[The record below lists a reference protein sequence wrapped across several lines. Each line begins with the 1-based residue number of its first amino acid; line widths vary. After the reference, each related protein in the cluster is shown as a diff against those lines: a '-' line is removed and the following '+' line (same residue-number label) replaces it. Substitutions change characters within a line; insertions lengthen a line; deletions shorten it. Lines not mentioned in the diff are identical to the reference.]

1 MHPADVPPQHG
12 KGRRARPVRDDPV
25 SRGRAGEQRRRGSV
39 AGPGGPFAL
48 AAGLIAPGALPLA
61 DAIDMVCADLDR
73 QATDRTISPATA
85 YNAGLAARRFGVYA
99 GRYGATTLASVDQEL
114 CELYIHSP
122 NAPGY
127 GLIRVPGAP
136 APARPATGYSRRNT
150 LRTLFKTARA
160 LGLDDR
166 DPAADIALPARVLG
180 QVRTATADEVERCKD
195 ASRSTLTETLLPCVL
210 ALFIAGQGTAEL
222 PYTVATDVHLDAR
235 LVWSHGGGTKAV
247 ARWVPLD
254 DWQAEMVRRR
264 IDWLDKHP
272 SRGPEQ
278 GARRTLTYTPRR
290 DGMPH
295 AFRQASSANSVAQVL
310 RRAGFSQVPDLGSK
324 SLRQYVGQ
332 DIYDQTGSLAQVAT
346 RFGMVS
352 LDAAADLIGLDWRA
366 DNALD
371 GPPGVP
377 TPGRDDRS
385 GQ

>member
-1 MHPADVPPQHG
+1 VHPAEPPQNG
-12 KGRRARPVRDDPV
+12 KGRRARPDRDDPV
-25 SRGRAGEQRRRGSV
+25 SRGRAGEQRRRGTI
-39 AGPGGPFAL
+39 AGPTGPFAL
-48 AAGLIAPGALPLA
+48 AAGLKAPGALPLA
-61 DAIDMVCADLDR
+61 DAVALVCADLDR
-73 QATDRTISPATA
+73 QTAAGTVEEATTYIAS
-85 YNAGLAARRFGVYA
+85 LAARRFEVYA
-99 GRYGATTLASVDQEL
+99 RLHGATTLASVDQDL

-136 APARPATGYSRRNT
+136 APAQPSTKHARRVT
-150 LRTLFKTARA
+150 LRMLFKTARA

-166 DPAADIALPARVLG
+166 DPTTDIALPVRVLG
-180 QVRTATADEVERCKD
+180 RVRTATTDEVEGCMD
-195 ASRSTLTETLLPCVL
+195 ASRSTLTETLLPCAL
-210 ALFIAGQGTAEL
+210 ALYLAGQGTAEI

-235 LVWSHGGGTKAV
+235 LVWSRGSGTKTV
-247 ARWVPLD
+247 SRWVPLN

-264 IDWLDKHP
+264 LDWLDQHP
-272 SRGPEQ
+272 SRDPEQ
-278 GARRTLTYTPRR
+278 SARRTLTYTPRR

-295 AFRQASSANSVAQVL
+295 HFRQASSANKISQVM
-310 RRAGFSQVPDLGSK
+310 RRAGISQVPDLGAK

-332 DIYDQTGSLAQVAT
+332 DIYDRTGSLAQVAT

-377 TPGRDDRS
+377 APDRDDRS